1 METNNINNE
10 QIPYPFELFG
20 VECHK
25 GWYDLLIPVFE
36 YVKNY
41 NKDKKDEEQIKFLQ
55 IKEKWGGLNIYIN
68 FGNDELFKLIDKAEE
83 ESYNV
88 CEECGSRN
96 DVGMRESGWMTT
108 MCLDCIK
115 KEVKEKDYPQTWK
128 RNLDNKLYS
137 IQPDGTMEEIEL

>member
-1 METNNINNE
+1 MEENKNNY
-10 QIPYPFELFG
+10 IPHPFELFG
-20 VECHK
+20 IECHK
-25 GWYDLLIPVFE
+25 GWYDLLTPVFE
-36 YVKNY
+36 YVENY

-55 IKEKWGGLNIYIN
+55 IKEKWGGLNIYTN

-108 MCLDCIK
+108 MCLECIK
-115 KEVKEKDYPQTWK
+115 KEVKERDYPQTWK
-128 RNLDNKLYS
+128 RNLDNKLYF

>member
-1 METNNINNE
+1 MEENKHNYV
-10 QIPYPFELFG
+10 PHPFELFG
-20 VECHK
+20 IECHK
-25 GWYDLLIPVFE
+25 GWYNLLTPVFE
-36 YVKNY
+36 YVENY

-55 IKEKWGGLNIYIN
+55 IKEKWGGLNIYTN

-108 MCLDCIK
+108 MCLECIK
-115 KEVKEKDYPQTWK
+115 KEVKERDYPQTWK

>member
-1 METNNINNE
+1 MEENKHNYVP
-10 QIPYPFELFG
+10 QPFELFG
-20 VECHK
+20 IECHK
-25 GWYDLLIPVFE
+25 GWYDLLTPVFE
-36 YVKNY
+36 YVENY

-55 IKEKWGGLNIYIN
+55 IKEKWGGLNIYTN

-108 MCLDCIK
+108 MCLECIK
-115 KEVKEKDYPQTWK
+115 KEVKERDYPQTWK
-128 RNLDNKLYS
+128 RNLDNKLYF

>member
-1 METNNINNE
+1 MEENKHNYV
-10 QIPYPFELFG
+10 PHPFELFG
-20 VECHK
+20 IECHK
-25 GWYDLLIPVFE
+25 GWYDLLTPVFE
-36 YVKNY
+36 YVENY

-55 IKEKWGGLNIYIN
+55 IKEKWGGLNIYTN

-108 MCLDCIK
+108 MCLECIK
-115 KEVKEKDYPQTWK
+115 KEVKERDYPQTWK
-128 RNLDNKLYS
+128 RNLDNKLYF
-137 IQPDGTMEEIEL
+137 IQSDGTMEEIEL

>member
-1 METNNINNE
+1 MEENKNNY
-10 QIPYPFELFG
+10 IPHPFELFG
-20 VECHK
+20 IECHK
-25 GWYDLLIPVFE
+25 GWYDLLTPVFE
-36 YVKNY
+36 YVENY

-55 IKEKWGGLNIYIN
+55 IKEKWGGLNIYTN

-108 MCLDCIK
+108 MCLECIK
-115 KEVKEKDYPQTWK
+115 KEAKK
-128 RNLDNKLYS
+128 
-137 IQPDGTMEEIEL
+137 